1 MKNHHH
7 NHPIHR
13 ETPTHEA
20 IAWRAFMLWSDHGRP
35 ENCAEANWLEA
46 ESQLME
52 NKSTYLAALPAAAS

>member
-1 MKNHHH
+1 
-7 NHPIHR
+7 
-13 ETPTHEA
+13 
-20 IAWRAFMLWSDHGRP
+20 MLWSDHGRP